1 MRSTTALPTRRW
13 DGSPTRPHHRPRA
26 LRVAA
31 DSPSRL
37 LCAAQPACCRDCGNH
52 IDWYTRTNQQAISL
66 HPHELAASAVPAPSR
81 WHVSSGIAHPAH
93 DGTPWCRVPHTTLCP
108 TRPATE
114 SLTPQLAELRRHLAL
129 RTRHLLD
136 TGAFT
141 PHPTEP
147 APVPLT
153 TPCQPARP
161 VVQLLY
167 CRYLAPGPLGGI
179 RCVAQTR
186 LRHRCTHPVHTP
198 DAPTGTWTLMS
209 ATPSHGQLTLP
220 ASEMAVYDLGQL
232 PYTEQLRWRTQRC
245 PLHTAASQAADLAL
259 AEWEVFDPLL
269 HHPYMHPRLPTAIRH
284 RGRSK

>member
-1 MRSTTALPTRRW
+1 MCSTTASSGHRW
-13 DGSPTRPHHRPRA
+13 DGIPARPHHRPRA

-37 LCAAQPACCRDCGNH
+37 LRAAQPSRCRDCGNR
-52 IDWYTRTNQQAISL
+52 IDWYTRTTQHPISL
-66 HPHELAASAVPAPSR
+66 HPHEVTAAAVPAPCR

-93 DGTPWCRVPHTTLCP
+93 DGTPWCRIPHTTLCP
-108 TRPATE
+108 AHPATAP
-114 SLTPQLAELRRHLAL
+114 LTPQLAELRRRLAL

-141 PHPTEP
+141 PPPTGPE
-147 APVPLT
+147 ASHA
-153 TPCQPARP
+153 TPCRPARP

-167 CRYLAPGPLGGI
+167 CRYLAQTPLDDI

-186 LRHRCTHPVHTP
+186 LRHRCTHPVLAP
-198 DAPTGTWTLMS
+198 DAPTGTWTLMP
-209 ATPSHGQLTLP
+209 ATPSHSQLTLP

-232 PYTEQLRWRTQRC
+232 PYTEQLRWRAQRC
-245 PLHTAASQAADLAL
+245 PLHAAASQVADLAL

-269 HHPYMHPRLPTAIRH
+269 HHSHMHSRLPTASR